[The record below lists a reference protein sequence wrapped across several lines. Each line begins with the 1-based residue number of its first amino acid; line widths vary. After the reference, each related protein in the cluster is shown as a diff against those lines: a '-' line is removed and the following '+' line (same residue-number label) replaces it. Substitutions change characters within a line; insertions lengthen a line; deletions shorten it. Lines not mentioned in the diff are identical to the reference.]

1 MSTLDPVRDVVLKK
15 DGGYTCQMVI
25 RWKNPGSSDWK
36 EAYVGDPIDLGL
48 KFLPAGGDSTDC
60 DPAGLTSFSGGRT
73 AHFTCAGTTLDP
85 SLGFN
90 GELPRA
96 PPRRRPRRL
105 CRVGSGIATHG
116 RSRHAPAS
124 ALSSVE
130 WTWPGQRR
138 HKPIGHRHGRR
149 LDPGP
154 RPHPRLGH
162 ARSRGGPLTR
172 PGVSRRQSSEAPG
185 PSRLRPGTAASGLR
199 GGQSRAG
206 PFEPRRCVSQGVASV
221 ERRGDARTRGQPGAA
236 RPARRAHDANA
247 DGGSGLSWGSG
258 QGAAATPAQ
267 AAGRSGRRGDA
278 RGV

>member
-15 DGGYTCQMVI
+15 DGGYTCQMVV

-162 ARSRGGPLTR
+162 ARSRGGAEAAQAHRREGVRQHGRLGGLMRNCGPSADPSPRR
-172 PGVSRRQSSEAPG
+172 PAHAPRRLEATEQRSARPFEAPSRNGSLG
-185 PSRLRPGTAASGLR
+185 P
-199 GGQSRAG
+199 
-206 PFEPRRCVSQGVASV
+206 PRRTVA
-221 ERRGDARTRGQPGAA
+221 RGTL
-236 RPARRAHDANA
+236 RAP
-247 DGGSGLSWGSG
+247 
-258 QGAAATPAQ
+258 TMREP
-267 AAGRSGRRGDA
+267 GRRVGRA
-278 RGV
+278 PW